1 MSYMFTWCQYLTDL
15 NLSNFN
21 TSKVTNMRNMFQNC
35 KRLTNLNLKNATFD
49 NVTNYT
55 NMFVSVPTAIKV
67 ITKNETTKAWLTD
80 KLGSGATITIA

>member
-1 MSYMFTWCQYLTDL
+1 MLL
-15 NLSNFN
+15 
-21 TSKVTNMRNMFQNC
+21 
-35 KRLTNLNLKNATFD
+35 
-49 NVTNYT
+49 NYT